1 MSDARGPAEW
11 FIGLMSGT
19 SQDAVDGVLVE
30 FFAGQTPRLIASQS
44 VPLSPL
50 LRGELDAL
58 QGAGGGN
65 LDNALRLHHEIGCR
79 FADCALGVLA
89 AAEVPTN
96 AVRAIG
102 SHGQT
107 VRHAP
112 NGPSPHSLQ
121 IGNAALIAARTGIA
135 TVADFRSSDIAAGGQ
150 GAPLAPA
157 FHKAVFGGRPGRA
170 VLNLGGMANI
180 SFLDAGRGRPW
191 GWDIGPGNVLLDA
204 WAQRHLKQPCDT
216 EGRFAASGFVD
227 TELLSALL
235 AHPYINAPPPKSTGR
250 EDFNLRW
257 LDQLLATLPPLAPA
271 TVQATLAEF
280 TAACV
285 ALALSDEPAVSEL
298 LVCGGGVRNADLMR
312 RIGSRLPKID
322 VASTSRAGVDPQWVE
337 ALAFAWL
344 ARERVHERALDLR
357 RITGARRPAVLG
369 CVYLP

>member
-1 MSDARGPAEW
+1 MSDARNPIEL

-19 SQDAVDGVLVE
+19 SQDAVDGVL
-30 FFAGQTPRLIASQS
+30 AGFTAGPAPRPIATRSL
-44 VPLSPL
+44 PLPPQ
-50 LRGELDAL
+50 LRRELDAL
-58 QGAGGGN
+58 QTTGGGS
-65 LDNALRLHHEIGCR
+65 LDHALHLHHEIGCL
-79 FADCALGVLA
+79 FAECALGLLA
-89 AAEVPTN
+89 VANLPAS

-157 FHKAVFGGRPGRA
+157 FHKAVFGARRGRA

-180 SFLDAGRGRPW
+180 SVLDTDNGRPW

-204 WAQRHLKQPCDT
+204 WAQRHLRQACDA
-216 EGRFAASGFVD
+216 EGRFAASGSVD
-227 TELLSALL
+227 TNLLDALL
-235 AHPYINAPPPKSTGR
+235 AHPYITVPPPKSTGK
-250 EDFNLRW
+250 EDFNLAW
-257 LDQLLATLPPLAPA
+257 LDEVLAVFPPLAPA

-285 ALALSDEPAVSEL
+285 ALSLADEPTVTEL
-298 LVCGGGVRNADLMR
+298 LVCGGGLRNADLMR
-312 RIGSRLPKID
+312 RIAARLPRLD
-322 VASTSRAGVDPQWVE
+322 VASTSRAGLDPQWIE

-344 ARERVHERALDLR
+344 ARQRTHEQALDLR
-357 RITGARRPAVLG
+357 GVTGARRSVVLG